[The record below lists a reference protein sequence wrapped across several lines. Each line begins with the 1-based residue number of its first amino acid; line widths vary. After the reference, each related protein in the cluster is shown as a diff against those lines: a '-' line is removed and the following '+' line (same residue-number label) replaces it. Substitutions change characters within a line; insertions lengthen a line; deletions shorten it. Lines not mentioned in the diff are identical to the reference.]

1 MGSEPSAWAVRRV
14 ITDSRFESSSAS
26 AIAVSRKKSSSH
38 GYCSSGSRL
47 DVKKMSMKVGNA
59 TWKFLDCLAFG
70 VDALTWMVSLW
81 LSLMGEVHVNDD
93 FPDDKCFKTDF
104 EAPGVDESCW
114 NKMIS
119 FQECCGKKIGYRP
132 SSGLEL

>member
-1 MGSEPSAWAVRRV
+1 
-14 ITDSRFESSSAS
+14 
-26 AIAVSRKKSSSH
+26 
-38 GYCSSGSRL
+38 
-47 DVKKMSMKVGNA
+47 MSMKVGNA
-59 TWKFLDCLAFG
+59 TWNFLDYLAFG

-81 LSLMGEVHVNDD
+81 LSLMGDD
-93 FPDDKCFKTDF
+93 FPDVKCFKTDF

-119 FQECCGKKIGYRP
+119 FQECCGKKIEYRP